1 MYKLTAGKQPTES
14 CILNA
19 INRNKQERFMS
30 VETLEPDELTE
41 NCIKQIDE
49 VISLSEAKVF
59 RT

>member
-1 MYKLTAGKQPTES
+1 
-14 CILNA
+14 
-19 INRNKQERFMS
+19 MS